1 MNLNKYQKCID
12 FLFKNNCD
20 KILHSKS
27 NFLNHLIN
35 TFNLLKKWKQHEDLC
50 FAGMFHNIY
59 GNKYFNADLNVSR
72 EDIKNLIGENAEE
85 LVFKFV
91 NTDRISIYDSND
103 RDLII
108 LAAANEYE
116 QQNLFKIEDNLYSLN
131 SAKVLEEY
139 FLNLPWTFDGRNVSD
154 LSKKWNYS
162 LNFKHDHENNLL
174 NINNII
180 LKKYGLFN
188 LFKLKRAYASANT
201 YGFTGEYHVDD
212 WAKEHNEITT
222 IMYYLNSEWSLD
234 FGGET
239 FFLNQNKDEII
250 HAVAPKPGRAVLFDG
265 FIPHGPRPL
274 SKTCNGLRMV
284 LTFKYGLINET

>member
-59 GNKYFNADLNVSR
+59 GNKYFNANLNVSR

-85 LVFKFV
+85 LVFKF
-91 NTDRISIYDSND
+91 TSTERESIAETKNK
-103 RDLII
+103 DLII

-116 QQNLFKIEDNLYSLN
+116 QDAIFKIEDNLYDKISSQN
-131 SAKVLEEY
+131 IENY
-139 FLNLPWTFDGRNVSD
+139 FFNVPWKFDGSNRTDISR
-154 LSKKWNYS
+154 KWNYY
-162 LNFKHDHENNLL
+162 LNFKESIENTFLEVNKVL
-174 NINNII
+174 
-180 LKKYGLFN
+180 LKKYHLNDLFT
-188 LFKLKRAYASANT
+188 LKRTYASANT
-201 YGFTGEYHVDD
+201 YGSAGEYHIDD
-212 WAKEHNEITT
+212 GAKDYNEIIT
-222 IMYYLNSEWSLD
+222 IMYYLNSSWDLL

-239 FFLNQNKDEII
+239 FFLNQNRDEIVS
-250 HAVAPKPGRAVLFDG
+250 AVVPKPARAVIFDG
-265 FIPHGPRPL
+265 FIPHGPKPL
-274 SKTCNGLRMV
+274 SKIYNGLRMV
-284 LTFKYGLINET
+284 LTFKYQANGS

>member
-59 GNKYFNADLNVSR
+59 GNKYFNANLNVSR

-85 LVFKFV
+85 LVFKFT
-91 NTDRISIYDSND
+91 NTERENIAEIKNK
-103 RDLII
+103 DLII

-116 QQNLFKIEDNLYSLN
+116 QDPIFKIEDNLYDKISSQN
-131 SAKVLEEY
+131 IENY
-139 FLNLPWTFDGRNVSD
+139 FFNVPWKFDGSNLTDISR
-154 LSKKWNYS
+154 KWNYY
-162 LNFKHDHENNLL
+162 LNFKESIENTFLEV
-174 NINNII
+174 NNVL
-180 LKKYGLFN
+180 LKKYHLNDLFT
-188 LFKLKRAYASANT
+188 LKRTYASANT
-201 YGFTGEYHVDD
+201 YGSAGEYHTDD
-212 WAKEHNEITT
+212 GAKDYNEIIT
-222 IMYYLNSEWSLD
+222 IMYYLNSSWDLL

-239 FFLNQNKDEII
+239 FFLNQNKDEIVS
-250 HAVAPKPGRAVLFDG
+250 AVIPKPARAVIFDG
-265 FIPHGPRPL
+265 FISHGPKPL
-274 SKTCNGLRMV
+274 SKVYNGLRMV
-284 LTFKYGLINET
+284 LTFKYQANGS